1 MTRIFSRNNARI
13 FDRVLLSKTKIG
25 VHVCGNG
32 ISFFACSKF
41 YEFPQES
48 NSLISGQLF
57 LFHFHRFVQS
67 RCIYRFDFGTK
78 KKEKKMNRARSRV
91 FYSEDREISKRNR
104 IVLRIFSV
112 SLGTNTTEKRISGN
126 TRVRI
131 DSAIVGCDRLNNWGS
146 NNWASR
152 DCRVW
157 FEVRLPLNCPKSRS
171 ISLEFSRSRT
181 PQSACCTSKSISSFK
196 RSIVRHVRATRDWF
210 EHFFID

>member
-1 MTRIFSRNNARI
+1 MQDHEIT
-13 FDRVLLSKTKIG
+13 
-25 VHVCGNG
+25 
-32 ISFFACSKF
+32 
-41 YEFPQES
+41 
-48 NSLISGQLF
+48 
-57 LFHFHRFVQS
+57 
-67 RCIYRFDFGTK
+67 
-78 KKEKKMNRARSRV
+78 V

-196 RSIVRHVRATRDWF
+196 RSIVRYVRATQIGLSI
-210 EHFFID
+210 FFID